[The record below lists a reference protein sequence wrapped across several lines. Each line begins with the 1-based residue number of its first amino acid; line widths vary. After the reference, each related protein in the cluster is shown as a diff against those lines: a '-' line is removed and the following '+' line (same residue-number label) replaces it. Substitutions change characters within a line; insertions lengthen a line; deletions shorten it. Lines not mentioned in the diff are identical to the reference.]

1 MKSSMKHLDE
11 NSTEYEHTSFIHDE
25 LARIAIRCEEQL
37 VISSTELNRL
47 KGRVDIKPEC
57 FENQQ
62 LIWHGSLKRQS
73 PRKRT
78 EITQFYMILFSGCIL
93 VCEESGNKLEIKRQ
107 LSIENLTIDL
117 LENRHI
123 TPTTFYSA
131 IGQQLTTNIY
141 YPFRV
146 NAVEKSYEFLT
157 EKESERNKW
166 VKKIQQAIEN
176 QRSMTDRKKSFPF
189 NRTERYEFPFDFSSS
204 IISSS

>member
-107 LSIENLTIDL
+107 LSIENIKVDIMEGRQL
-117 LENRHI
+117 
-123 TPTTFYSA
+123 TPTTFHSTN
-131 IGQQLTTNIY
+131 GQQFSTNIY

-146 NAVEKSYEFLT
+146 NAVEKSYEFLVD
-157 EKESERNKW
+157 KESDREKW
-166 VKKIQQAIEN
+166 VNKIRQVNEDFKSRRSTTDSKKY
-176 QRSMTDRKKSFPF
+176 FHF
-189 NRTERYEFPFDFSSS
+189 LF
-204 IISSS
+204 